1 MSVTRHDSTRS
12 LTGAVWDIAPRAPA
26 ALFAAVDAL
35 PPLAVQVLHNRG
47 HDTVE
52 KQHEFMLG
60 PLPPHD
66 PYLLDDMDLAV
77 ARIAQAAHKNE
88 RVCIYGD
95 YDVDGVSATAML
107 LETAEAL
114 GLDAF
119 PYIPERVAEGY
130 GLNAGAIDAVA
141 KDRATLVITADCGA
155 TAHEEI
161 ARAAAAGMDVIVTD
175 HHLTD
180 ARPAKAVAF
189 LNPNAPGSG
198 YPFGGLSGVGVAFK
212 LVQALADEFPEQL
225 PDPERFLDLVAL
237 GTVADVAP
245 LRDENRAFVMEGL
258 EWMRASPRSGLRAL
272 GEVARRPLETL
283 RSDDIAFALAPRLN
297 AAGRLAHAQLA
308 LELLLARHPVR
319 AEEIAAELNA
329 LNAERRRLTED
340 VVDAARKIVDGSPV
354 VFAAD
359 PGFAPGVVGL
369 AASRLCE
376 EFGAPAFIGA
386 EIDGLVRGSARA
398 PDGFNLCDLL
408 KRQEAWLEN
417 WGGHA
422 RAAGFSVLPHNVEA
436 LRRGLAQE
444 LERADAPAFTGP
456 RLRADGR
463 VYPRTITWETYQ
475 ALDLL
480 GPWGQAHEEP
490 RLVVENV
497 RIQDTRLVGE
507 NHVAMRFEELARNVE
522 AIWFRHGAQQ
532 AALAPGR
539 CVDVAFRLGLRS
551 FRGETRLQMLVDDI
565 RLRPV

>member
-1 MSVTRHDSTRS
+1 MSVTRHDPTRS

-26 ALFAAVDAL
+26 ALFAAVDDL
-35 PPLAVQVLHNRG
+35 SPLAVQVLHNRG
-47 HDTVE
+47 HDTAD
-52 KQHEFMLG
+52 KLHEFMLG

-66 PYLLDDMDLAV
+66 PYLLDEMHLAV
-77 ARIAQAAHKNE
+77 ARIAKAMHERE

-114 GLDAF
+114 ELDAF
-119 PYIPERVAEGY
+119 PYIPERIAEGY

-141 KDRATLVITADCGA
+141 RERATLVITVDCGA

-161 ARAAAAGMDVIVTD
+161 DRAAAVGLDMIVTD
-175 HHLTD
+175 HHPTD
-180 ARPAKAVAF
+180 VRPARAVAL
-189 LNPNAPGSG
+189 LNPNAPRSG

-245 LRDENRAFVMEGL
+245 LTDENRAYVMEGL
-258 EWMRASPRSGLRAL
+258 EWMRASPRPGLRAL
-272 GEVARRPLETL
+272 AEAARRPLGSIA
-283 RSDDIAFALAPRLN
+283 SDDIAFALAPRLN
-297 AAGRLAHAQLA
+297 AAGRLASPQLA
-308 LELLLARHPVR
+308 LELLQARHPVR
-319 AEEIAAELNA
+319 AEEIANELNE
-329 LNAERRRLTED
+329 LNAERRRLTQD
-340 VVDAARKIVDGSPV
+340 VVDAAREMVNGSPV
-354 VFAAD
+354 IFAAD

-386 EIDGLVRGSARA
+386 EVDGVVHGSARA
-398 PDGFNLCDLL
+398 PDGFNLRDLL
-408 KRQEAWLEN
+408 KRQGDWLEN

-422 RAAGFSVLPHNVEA
+422 GAAGFSVLPHNVEA
-436 LRRGLAQE
+436 LRRGLAQH
-444 LERADAPAFTGP
+444 LERLDLPEFTGP

-463 VYPRTITWETYQ
+463 VYPRTISWETYQ
-475 ALDLL
+475 ALHSL

-497 RIQDTRLVGE
+497 RIQNTRLVGE
-507 NHVAMRFEELARNVE
+507 DHVALRFEDLARNVE
-522 AIWFRHGAQQ
+522 AIWFRHGELQG
-532 AALAPGR
+532 ALANGR
-539 CVDVAFRLGLRS
+539 CVDVAFRLGLRTY
-551 FRGETRLQMLVDDI
+551 RGETRLQMVVDDI

>member
-1 MSVTRHDSTRS
+1 MSVTCHDPARS
-12 LTGAVWDIAPRAPA
+12 LTGTAWDIAPRAPA
-26 ALFAAVDAL
+26 ALFAALDEL

-47 HDTVE
+47 HDTAE
-52 KQHEFMLG
+52 KLHEFMLG

-66 PYLLDDMDLAV
+66 PYLLDEMDAAV
-77 ARIAQAAHKNE
+77 ARIAQAMHKRE

-119 PYIPERVAEGY
+119 SYIPDRIAEGY
-130 GLNAGAIDAVA
+130 GLNAGAIDTVA
-141 KDRATLVITADCGA
+141 AGRATLVITADCGA

-161 ARAAAAGMDVIVTD
+161 DRAAAAGLDVIVTD
-175 HHLTD
+175 HHQMES
-180 ARPAKAVAF
+180 RPARAAAL

-198 YPFGGLSGVGVAFK
+198 YPFGGLSGVGVAYK
-212 LVQALADEFPEQL
+212 LVQALADEFPERL

-237 GTVADVAP
+237 GTVADVAQ
-245 LRDENRAFVMEGL
+245 LRDENRSFVTEGL
-258 EWMRASPRSGLRAL
+258 EWLRASPRPGLRAL
-272 GEVARRPLETL
+272 AEAARRPLETL

-308 LELLLARHPVR
+308 LEMLLARHPMR
-319 AEEIAAELNA
+319 AAEIADELNE
-329 LNAERRRLTED
+329 LNAERRRLTQD
-340 VVDAARKIVDGSPV
+340 VVDSARDMVNGSSL

-359 PGFAPGVVGL
+359 QGFALGVVGL
-369 AASRLCE
+369 AASRLSE

-398 PDGFNLCDLL
+398 PDGFDLCDLL
-408 KRQEAWLEN
+408 TRQSTWLEG

-422 RAAGFSVLPHNVEA
+422 GAAGFSVLSHNVEA
-436 LRRGLAQE
+436 LRRALAQD
-444 LERADAPAFTGP
+444 LDRLDLPAFTGP

-463 VYPRTITWETYQ
+463 VYPRTITWETFQ
-475 ALDLL
+475 ALDAL

-507 NHVAMRFEELARNVE
+507 DHVALRFEELAPNVE
-522 AIWFRHGAQQ
+522 AIWFRCGEQRS
-532 AALAPGR
+532 ALARGR

-565 RLRPV
+565 RLRPG

>member
-1 MSVTRHDSTRS
+1 MADTGDDPRRS

-26 ALFAAVDAL
+26 ALFAAVDEI
-35 PPLAVQVLHNRG
+35 PPLAIQVLHNRG
-47 HDTVE
+47 HDSAD
-52 KQHEFMLG
+52 KLQEFLLG
-60 PLPPHD
+60 PMPPHD
-66 PYLLDDMDLAV
+66 PYLLDEMDLAV
-77 ARIAQAAHKNE
+77 ARIAEARQRRE

-119 PYIPERVAEGY
+119 PYIPERLTEGY
-130 GLNAGAIDAVA
+130 GLNSGAVDTIA
-141 KDRATLVITADCGA
+141 KERATLVITADCGA

-161 ARAAAAGMDVIVTD
+161 DRAASAGIDVVVTD
-175 HHLTD
+175 HHPTE
-180 ARPAKAVAF
+180 ARPPKAAAL

-198 YPFGGLSGVGVAFK
+198 YPFGGLSGVGVAYK

-245 LRDENRAFVMEGL
+245 IRDENRAYVMEGL
-258 EWMRASPRSGLRAL
+258 EWLRASPRPGLRAL
-272 GEVARRPLETL
+272 AEAARRVPESI

-297 AAGRLAHAQLA
+297 AAGRIASPQLA

-319 AEEIAAELNA
+319 ADEIAAQLNE
-329 LNAERRRLTED
+329 LNAERRRLTQD
-340 VVDAARKIVDGSPV
+340 VVDAAREMVDGSPV
-354 VFAAD
+354 ILATD
-359 PGFAPGVVGL
+359 PGFALGVVGL

-376 EFGAPAFIGA
+376 EFDAPAFIGA
-386 EIDGLVRGSARA
+386 EIDGLVHGSARA
-398 PDGFNLCDLL
+398 PDGVNLRDLL
-408 KRQEAWLEN
+408 GGQANRLES

-422 RAAGFSVLPHNVEA
+422 SAAGFSVLPHNVES
-436 LRRGLAQE
+436 LRQGLAADLARLE
-444 LERADAPAFTGP
+444 LPSGTGP

-475 ALDLL
+475 ALDALS
-480 GPWGQAHEEP
+480 PWGQEHEEP

-497 RIQDTRLVGE
+497 RVQDTRLVGE
-507 NHVAMRFEELARNVE
+507 DHMALRFEELARHVD
-522 AIWFRHGAQQ
+522 AIWFRHGDQQ
-532 AALAPGR
+532 AALGRGR

-551 FRGETRLQMLVDDI
+551 YRGETRLQMLVDDI

>member
-1 MSVTRHDSTRS
+1 MPATRHESTRS

-26 ALFAAVDAL
+26 ALFAAMDEL

-47 HDTVE
+47 HDSVD
-52 KQHEFMLG
+52 KLNEFMLG

-66 PYLLDDMDLAV
+66 PYLLDEMDLAV
-77 ARIAQAAHKNE
+77 ARMAKAMHEHE

-119 PYIPERVAEGY
+119 PYIPERLTEGY

-141 KDRATLVITADCGA
+141 KERATLVVTADCGA

-161 ARAAAAGMDVIVTD
+161 DRASAVGLNVIVTD
-175 HHLTD
+175 HHPTD
-180 ARPAKAVAF
+180 IRPARATAF

-198 YPFGGLSGVGVAFK
+198 YPFGGLSGVGVAYK

-245 LRDENRAFVMEGL
+245 IRDENRAFVMEGL
-258 EWMRASPRSGLRAL
+258 EWMRAAPRPGLRAL
-272 GEVARRPLETL
+272 AEAARRPLETVK
-283 RSDDIAFALAPRLN
+283 SDDIAFALAPRLN
-297 AAGRLAHAQLA
+297 AAGRLASPQLA
-308 LELLLARHPVR
+308 LELLQAKHPVR
-319 AEEIAAELNA
+319 AEEIASELNE
-329 LNAERRRLTED
+329 LNAERRRLTQD
-340 VVDAARKIVDGSPV
+340 VVDAARAMVNGSPV
-354 VFAAD
+354 IFAAD
-359 PGFAPGVVGL
+359 PGFALGVVGL

-398 PDGFNLCDLL
+398 PEGFNLGELL
-408 KRQEAWLEN
+408 KRQADLLEN

-422 RAAGFSVLPHNVEA
+422 GAAGFSVLPQNVEA
-436 LRRGLAQE
+436 LRRGLAND
-444 LERADAPAFTGP
+444 LDRLDLPAFTGP

-463 VYPRTITWETYQ
+463 VYPRTVTWETYQ
-475 ALDLL
+475 ALHLL
-480 GPWGQAHEEP
+480 GPWGRAHEEP

-497 RIQDTRLVGE
+497 RIQSTRLVGE
-507 NHVAMRFEELARNVE
+507 DHVALQFEELARNVE
-522 AIWFRHGAQQ
+522 AIWFRHGDQQ
-532 AALAPGR
+532 AALRRGR
-539 CVDVAFRLGLRS
+539 SVDVAFRLGLRS
-551 FRGETRLQMLVDDI
+551 YRGETRLQMLVDDI
-565 RLRPV
+565 RPRPV

>member
-1 MSVTRHDSTRS
+1 MSVTRHDPARS
-12 LTGAVWDIAPRAPA
+12 LTGAAWDIAPRAPA
-26 ALFAAVDAL
+26 ALFAALDEL

-47 HDTVE
+47 HDTAE
-52 KQHEFMLG
+52 KLHEFMLG
-60 PLPPHD
+60 PLPPHA
-66 PYLLDDMDLAV
+66 PYLLDEMDAAV
-77 ARIAQAAHKNE
+77 ARIAQAMRKRE

-119 PYIPERVAEGY
+119 PYIPDRIAEGY
-130 GLNAGAIDAVA
+130 GLNAGAVDAVA
-141 KDRATLVITADCGA
+141 AGRATLVITADCGA

-161 ARAAAAGMDVIVTD
+161 DRAAAAGLDVIVTD
-175 HHLTD
+175 HHQME
-180 ARPAKAVAF
+180 ARPARAAAL

-198 YPFGGLSGVGVAFK
+198 YPFGGLSGVGVAYK
-212 LVQALADEFPEQL
+212 LVQALADEFPERL

-237 GTVADVAP
+237 GTVADVAQ
-245 LRDENRAFVMEGL
+245 LRDENRAFVTEGL
-258 EWMRASPRSGLRAL
+258 ELLRATPRPGL
-272 GEVARRPLETL
+272 QALAEAARRPLETL

-308 LELLLARHPVR
+308 LELLLARNPAR
-319 AEEIAAELNA
+319 AAEIADELNE
-329 LNAERRRLTED
+329 LNAERRRLTQD
-340 VVDAARKIVDGSPV
+340 VVDAARAMVNGSPV

-359 PGFAPGVVGL
+359 QGFALGVVGL
-369 AASRLCE
+369 AASRLSE

-398 PDGFNLCDLL
+398 PDGFDLCDLL
-408 KRQEAWLEN
+408 TRQSTWLEA

-422 RAAGFSVLPHNVEA
+422 GAAGFSVLPQNVES
-436 LRRGLAQE
+436 LRRALAQD
-444 LERADAPAFTGP
+444 LDRLDLPAFTGP

-463 VYPRTITWETYQ
+463 VYPRTITWETFQ
-475 ALDLL
+475 ALDAL

-507 NHVAMRFEELARNVE
+507 DHVALRFEELAPSVD
-522 AIWFRHGAQQ
+522 AIWFRCGEHRS
-532 AALAPGR
+532 ALARGR

-565 RLRPV
+565 RLRPG

>member
-1 MSVTRHDSTRS
+1 VADTRDDPRRS
-12 LTGAVWDIAPRAPA
+12 LTGAAWDIAPRAPA
-26 ALFAAVDAL
+26 ALFAAVDEL

-47 HDTVE
+47 HDTAE
-52 KQHEFMLG
+52 KLNEFMLG

-66 PYLLDDMDLAV
+66 PYLLDEMHLAV
-77 ARIAQAAHKNE
+77 ARIAQAMHKRE

-107 LETAEAL
+107 LESAEAL
-114 GLDAF
+114 SLEAF
-119 PYIPERVAEGY
+119 PYIPERLTEGY
-130 GLNAGAIDAVA
+130 GLNPGAIDAVA
-141 KDRATLVITADCGA
+141 RERATLIITADCGA

-161 ARAAAAGMDVIVTD
+161 DRAAAAGMDVIVTD
-175 HHLTD
+175 HHPTES
-180 ARPAKAVAF
+180 RPPRATAL

-198 YPFGGLSGVGVAFK
+198 YPFGGLSGVGVAYK

-245 LRDENRAFVMEGL
+245 IRDENRAYVMEGL
-258 EWMRASPRSGLRAL
+258 EWIRASPRPGLRAL
-272 GEVARRPLETL
+272 AEAARRTPEAI

-297 AAGRLAHAQLA
+297 AAGRIASAQLA
-308 LELLLARHPVR
+308 LELLQAQHPVR
-319 AEEIAAELNA
+319 ADEIAAQLND
-329 LNAERRRLTED
+329 LNAERRRLTQD
-340 VVDAARKIVDGSPV
+340 VVDAARDMVNGSPV
-354 VFAAD
+354 ILATD

-369 AASRLCE
+369 AASRLSE
-376 EFGAPAFIGA
+376 EFAAPAFIGA
-386 EIDGLVRGSARA
+386 EIDGLVHGSARA
-398 PDGFNLCDLL
+398 PDGFNVRDLL
-408 KRQEAWLEN
+408 RRQNDWLEN

-422 RAAGFSVLPHNVEA
+422 GAAGFSVLPHNVEA
-436 LRRGLAQE
+436 LRRGLAQALASLDLPE
-444 LERADAPAFTGP
+444 IAGP

-463 VYPRTITWETYQ
+463 VYPRTIAWETYQ
-475 ALDLL
+475 ALDSL
-480 GPWGQAHEEP
+480 GPWGQDHEEP

-507 NHVAMRFEELARNVE
+507 DHVVLRFEELARNVE
-522 AIWFRHGAQQ
+522 AIWFRHGDQQ
-532 AALAPGR
+532 ASLGRGR

>member
-1 MSVTRHDSTRS
+1 MADTRDDPRRS
-12 LTGAVWDIAPRAPA
+12 LTGAVWDIAPRAPG
-26 ALFAAVDAL
+26 ALFAAVGEI

-47 HDTVE
+47 HDTAD
-52 KQHEFMLG
+52 KLQEFLLG

-66 PYLLDDMDLAV
+66 PYLLDEMHLAV
-77 ARIAQAAHKNE
+77 ARIAQAMQKRE

-119 PYIPERVAEGY
+119 PYIPERLAEGY

-141 KDRATLVITADCGA
+141 KERATLVITADCGA
-155 TAHEEI
+155 TAHDEI
-161 ARAAAAGMDVIVTD
+161 ERAATAGMDVIVTD
-175 HHLTD
+175 HHPTE
-180 ARPAKAVAF
+180 ARPARAVAL

-198 YPFGGLSGVGVAFK
+198 YPFGGLSGVGVAYK
-212 LVQALADEFPEQL
+212 LVQALAEEFPEQL

-245 LRDENRAFVMEGL
+245 LRDENRAFVTEGL
-258 EWMRASPRSGLRAL
+258 AWMRAAPRQGLRAL
-272 GEVARRPLETL
+272 AEAARRPLTSVT
-283 RSDDIAFALAPRLN
+283 SDDIAFALAPRLN

-308 LELLLARHPVR
+308 LELLLAQHPVR
-319 AEEIAAELNA
+319 AGELAEELSA
-329 LNAERRRLTED
+329 LNAERRRLTQD
-340 VVDAARKIVDGSPV
+340 VVDAAREMVNGSPV

-376 EFGAPAFIGA
+376 EFGAPAFIAA

-398 PDGFNLCDLL
+398 PDGLNLCDLL
-408 KRQEAWLEN
+408 KRQGDWLES

-422 RAAGFSVLPHNVEA
+422 GAAGFAVLPQHVEA
-436 LRRGLAQE
+436 LRRGLARDLDSLDLPE
-444 LERADAPAFTGP
+444 FTGP

-463 VYPRTITWETYQ
+463 VYPRTISWETYQ
-475 ALDLL
+475 ALELL
-480 GPWGQAHEEP
+480 GPWGQEHEEP

-497 RIQDTRLVGE
+497 RIHNTRLVGE
-507 NHVAMRFEELARNVE
+507 DHVALRFEELARNVE
-522 AIWFRHGAQQ
+522 AIWFRHGDQQ
-532 AALAPGR
+532 AALGRGR

-551 FRGETRLQMLVDDI
+551 YRGETRLQMLVDDI